1 MRKDTQ
7 NISKLKTTAINCASL
22 RHALNNLII
31 KLRLSGDVKPV
42 VALAEA
48 MLILNLNSV
57 PSKEALLSYL
67 RSQRASIIAKILKG
81 LYEALYAWLTSSIDT
96 TSKLNFKTQQ
106 TLKSGA
112 KTLSRPSQDTDS
124 DENSDSDQRAPSM
137 TPRERVRR
145 GMAAI
150 GLTTAKRNEENDDY
164 VLQRLAN
171 RGNKLRADH
180 IEALIMCHTGRDE
193 MIPMQRSAAEI
204 IRQSVDA
211 EFHNIFDVP
220 YTNSSTVDMQGTIYL
235 RALMIRLWDLN
246 TAAITTQ
253 QQRIEEAILSYG
265 TAEKDQLFDARR

>member
-1 MRKDTQ
+1 
-7 NISKLKTTAINCASL
+7 
-22 RHALNNLII
+22 
-31 KLRLSGDVKPV
+31 
-42 VALAEA
+42 
-48 MLILNLNSV
+48 
-57 PSKEALLSYL
+57 
-67 RSQRASIIAKILKG
+67 
-81 LYEALYAWLTSSIDT
+81 
-96 TSKLNFKTQQ
+96 
-106 TLKSGA
+106 
-112 KTLSRPSQDTDS
+112 
-124 DENSDSDQRAPSM
+124 M

-164 VLQRLAN
+164 VLQRLVN

-180 IEALIMCHTGRDE
+180 IEALIMCHADRDE

-211 EFHNIFDVP
+211 EFHTIFDVP
-220 YTNSSTVDMQGTIYL
+220 YTNSSTVDMQGTMYL

-265 TAEKDQLFDARR
+265 TAEKDQFFDARRWATVVLAEQSAYEKIFELTSGTKDTMKTVHDTSIRILYVVRGFDHPTN